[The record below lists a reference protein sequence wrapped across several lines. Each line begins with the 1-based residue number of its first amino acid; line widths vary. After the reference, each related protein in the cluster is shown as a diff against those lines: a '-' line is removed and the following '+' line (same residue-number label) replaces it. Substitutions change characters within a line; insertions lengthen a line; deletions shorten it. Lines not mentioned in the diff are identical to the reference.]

1 MKGRSEVKVENQGAE
16 YGILAWKDGDRD
28 FKLGDS
34 VELYPSNL
42 DMSTNVYAA
51 ITSHAASRSWMCG
64 QLWAGPALLSVDDP
78 LSGRLFRVRPMPE
91 HDAAIFS
98 GETPIVDLDFSVD
111 DYIRHS
117 RRK

>member
-51 ITSHAASRSWMCG
+51 ITSHAASTAGLRRNEEESTQLTASPFRTSATAMARPWMPR
-64 QLWAGPALLSVDDP
+64 ASVGSNWVPRASDD
-78 LSGRLFRVRPMPE
+78 LMP
-91 HDAAIFS
+91 
-98 GETPIVDLDFSVD
+98 VDQS
-111 DYIRHS
+111 HGS
-117 RRK
+117 KS

>member
-1 MKGRSEVKVENQGAE
+1 
-16 YGILAWKDGDRD
+16 
-28 FKLGDS
+28 
-34 VELYPSNL
+34 
-42 DMSTNVYAA
+42 MST
-51 ITSHAASRSWMCG
+51 
-64 QLWAGPALLSVDDP
+64 GPALHSVDDV